1 MESKF
6 EFAKQLIRE
15 AGQLILKH
23 LSDELVVEEKGRFDD
38 LVTSLDKEVQDF
50 LVTEIHKHYPADAIL
65 AEENNLR
72 HSVTDGKVWVL
83 DPIDGT
89 VNFIVQRDYF
99 AILIAYYEDGLG
111 QFGLIYDVIND
122 RLFHGGGIFDV
133 YMNDELLSPYQDKP
147 LSRSLIGG
155 NSGMYAQNEHG
166 IRDFIQQSLGL
177 RVYGGA
183 GISMGYVLTGKLMA
197 YFSYLQPW
205 DYAAAKILGDKLGY
219 VLLTLDGNEPDFT
232 HRQKVMFVPKVK
244 LALIKKAISSHENS

>member
-1 MESKF
+1 M
-6 EFAKQLIRE
+6 
-15 AGQLILKH
+15 
-23 LSDELVVEEKGRFDD
+23 
-38 LVTSLDKEVQDF
+38 
-50 LVTEIHKHYPADAIL
+50 
-65 AEENNLR
+65 
-72 HSVTDGKVWVL
+72 
-83 DPIDGT
+83 
-89 VNFIVQRDYF
+89 
-99 AILIAYYEDGLG
+99 G

>member
-133 YMNDELLSPYQDKP
+133 YMNDELLSDRK
-147 LSRSLIGG
+147 S
-155 NSGMYAQNEHG
+155 
-166 IRDFIQQSLGL
+166 
-177 RVYGGA
+177 V
-183 GISMGYVLTGKLMA
+183 V
-197 YFSYLQPW
+197 
-205 DYAAAKILGDKLGY
+205 
-219 VLLTLDGNEPDFT
+219 
-232 HRQKVMFVPKVK
+232 
-244 LALIKKAISSHENS
+244 